1 MNVVGERGNNRQSEE
16 EEEEEEQPG
25 PLYSGERV
33 RRRRRQGRWSGIAER
48 CKNVLPRLLRQKA
61 TLRRGRVEAEFHFGP
76 TTTTLQQSV
85 ALKPLYAPPPP
96 PPSTSQER
104 DRVALNPKTIFA
116 ATSLAAPAAA
126 PVQMDQ
132 SYWSISDI
140 LADATKIPCHFK
152 IDVPGVAH
160 LRGDPSVQAQQE
172 QASQSSSLSKS
183 SASSRQQYEEE
194 GMITKGTRVELP
206 YWLAEWLVL
215 QDCVDVSLPKP
226 YSQRVRNAL
235 NAGPKSV
242 QLRGQA
248 NWWYA
253 MGSRLGGLMDSEM
266 IMELLSSVSCGT
278 LCRHMGDD

>member
-1 MNVVGERGNNRQSEE
+1 
-16 EEEEEEQPG
+16 
-25 PLYSGERV
+25 
-33 RRRRRQGRWSGIAER
+33 
-48 CKNVLPRLLRQKA
+48 
-61 TLRRGRVEAEFHFGP
+61 
-76 TTTTLQQSV
+76 
-85 ALKPLYAPPPP
+85 
-96 PPSTSQER
+96 
-104 DRVALNPKTIFA
+104 
-116 ATSLAAPAAA
+116 
-126 PVQMDQ
+126 MDQ

-172 QASQSSSLSKS
+172 QASQSSSISKS
-183 SASSRQQYEEE
+183 GASSRQHYEEE
-194 GMITKGTRVELP
+194 GMVTKGTRVELP

-266 IMELLSSVSCGT
+266 IMELLSSVSSGT
-278 LCRHMGDD
+278 MWAHM

>member
-1 MNVVGERGNNRQSEE
+1 MKGCDGGGGRDDGLASPSVARTCCPAFSAKRQRSDAEE
-16 EEEEEEQPG
+16 
-25 PLYSGERV
+25 LRRSSILA
-33 RRRRRQGRWSGIAER
+33 RRRRRCSKAWRSS
-48 CKNVLPRLLRQKA
+48 PFTRL
-61 TLRRGRVEAEFHFGP
+61 
-76 TTTTLQQSV
+76 
-85 ALKPLYAPPPP
+85 PP